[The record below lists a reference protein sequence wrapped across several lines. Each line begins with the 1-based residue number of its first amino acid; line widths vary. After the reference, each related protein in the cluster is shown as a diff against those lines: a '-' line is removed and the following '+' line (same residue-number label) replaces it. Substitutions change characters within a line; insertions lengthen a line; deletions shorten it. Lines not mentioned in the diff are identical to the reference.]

1 MQGERLLTGQHGRP
15 GLLSL
20 GDRCLEQHGSG
31 AQRRLEGGFLP
42 DGDAADPL
50 SFVVQLRV
58 LGRHGVDRR
67 VDQLRHRRLSCSQD
81 AHVANHASHQAP
93 KHVPPTFVAGHH
105 TVTDQERA
113 GSSVIGHHSKRNII
127 AFGLSI
133 PGTGQFAR
141 GVQDAPCRVDLVD
154 VVDALQQGRHSF
166 ESHSGIDVLVRKL
179 VQDGVVLFCRTGT
192 SLELH
197 ENQVP
202 HFEVAVLVG
211 NRTSLDAVVGSSVVV
226 DLRTGS
232 ARPWH
237 PHRPVVVGL
246 PASLNAIQRK
256 THIPVPNIDGLV
268 VVEIHRDPQS
278 RLIESVA
285 TVGDRLGEQLPREGN
300 RPFLEVVTE
309 RKVARHLEE
318 RRVTRSL
325 ADLFDVQGAHDLLR
339 AGRAGI
345 RRRRFSEEIRLE
357 GHHAGVDEQQRRII
371 QQ

>member
-1 MQGERLLTGQHGRP
+1 MI
-15 GLLSL
+15 S
-20 GDRCLEQHGSG
+20 
-31 AQRRLEGGFLP
+31 
-42 DGDAADPL
+42 
-50 SFVVQLRV
+50 
-58 LGRHGVDRR
+58 
-67 VDQLRHRRLSCSQD
+67 
-81 AHVANHASHQAP
+81 NHPQ
-93 KHVPPTFVAGHH
+93 
-105 TVTDQERA
+105 
-113 GSSVIGHHSKRNII
+113 RNII

-256 THIPVPNIDGLV
+256 THIPVPDIDGLV

-300 RPFLEVVTE
+300 RTILEVVTE
-309 RKVARHLEE
+309 GEIASHLEK
-318 RRVTRSL
+318 RCVTRGL
-325 ADLFDVQGAHDLLR
+325 ADFFDVQGAHDLLR
-339 AGRAGI
+339 AGSTGV
-345 RRRRFSEEIRLE
+345 RRRSFAKEVWLE
-357 GHHAGVDEQQRRII
+357 RHHAGVDEQQGGII